1 MDAIPLL
8 DCLGLFVAD
17 GVYVSAGEVVAV
29 LVSIM
34 LEPIVIVPV
43 TQAEPVLEITAVG
56 VILLDTR
63 PVDDCL
69 VLTEAEPVV
78 VALFV
83 RVMEAVIVLL
93 IGPVCVSRNEPV
105 LCGEVVDVLE
115 DDMDLVWVVDAE
127 FVFVDSTDNVV
138 VFVARALTDPVT
150 LDVDVLEL
158 DTERLELGD
167 PVEVFEDDIDWLVV
181 LEPCMVP
188 DAFVVAVNEGDAED
202 VFDDAMV
209 LV

>member
-43 TQAEPVLEITAVG
+43 TQPLPVLEITAVG

-63 PVDDCL
+63 PVDDSL
-69 VLTEAEPVV
+69 VMTEAEPVV
-78 VALFV
+78 LALFV
-83 RVMEAVIVLL
+83 SLMEAVIVLL
-93 IGPVCVSRNEPV
+93 IGPVFVSRIESVPD
-105 LCGEVVDVLE
+105 EEAVDVL
-115 DDMDLVWVVDAE
+115 DDDTDLVWLVDAE
-127 FVFVDSTDNVV
+127 FVFVDCTDSVV
-138 VFVARALTDPVT
+138 VFVARAVTDPVT

-167 PVEVFEDDIDWLVV
+167 PVEVFEDDMDWLVV

-188 DAFVVAVNEGDAED
+188 DAFVVPVNEGDADD

>member
-29 LVSIM
+29 LISIT

-43 TQAEPVLEITAVG
+43 TQAEPVLEIAVVG

-69 VLTEAEPVV
+69 VLTETEPVV
-78 VALFV
+78 LALFV
-83 RVMEAVIVLL
+83 CIIEPVIVLL
-93 IGPVCVSRNEPV
+93 IGPVFVSRIDPV
-105 LCGEVVDVLE
+105 PHVEAVDVLD
-115 DDMDLVWVVDAE
+115 DDMDLVCVVDAE
-127 FVFVDSTDNVV
+127 FVFVGCTDKVV
-138 VFVARALTDPVT
+138 VFVARAVTDPVT
-150 LDVDVLEL
+150 LEVDVLEL

-167 PVEVFEDDIDWLVV
+167 PVEVFEDDTD
-181 LEPCMVP
+181 
-188 DAFVVAVNEGDAED
+188 
-202 VFDDAMV
+202 
-209 LV
+209 

>member
-43 TQAEPVLEITAVG
+43 THAEPVLEIAAVR

-63 PVDDCL
+63 PVNDCL
-69 VLTEAEPVV
+69 VLTEAELVV

-83 RVMEAVIVLL
+83 RVMEDVIVLL
-93 IGPVCVSRNEPV
+93 IGPVFVSRIDPV
-105 LCGEVVDVLE
+105 LCGEAVDVLD
-115 DDMDLVWVVDAE
+115 DDMDLVCVVDAE
-127 FVFVDSTDNVV
+127 FVFVGCTDKVV
-138 VFVARALTDPVT
+138 VFVARAVTDPVT

-167 PVEVFEDDIDWLVV
+167 PVEVFEDDTDWVVV
-181 LEPCMVP
+181 LELCIVP
-188 DAFVVAVNEGDAED
+188 DAFVVIVNEGDAED

>member
-29 LVSIM
+29 PVSIM

-43 TQAEPVLEITAVG
+43 THAEPVLEIAAVG
-56 VILLDTR
+56 VMLLDTR
-63 PVDDCL
+63 PVNDSL
-69 VLTEAEPVV
+69 VLTEPEPVV

-83 RVMEAVIVLL
+83 RVMEDVIVLL
-93 IGPVCVSRNEPV
+93 IGPVFVSRIDPV
-105 LCGEVVDVLE
+105 LCGEVVDVL
-115 DDMDLVWVVDAE
+115 DDDTDLVWVVDAE
-127 FVFVDSTDNVV
+127 FVFVGCTDKVV
-138 VFVARALTDPVT
+138 VFVERAVTDPVT

-167 PVEVFEDDIDWLVV
+167 PVEVFEDDTDWLVV
-181 LEPCMVP
+181 LEP
-188 DAFVVAVNEGDAED
+188 
-202 VFDDAMV
+202 
-209 LV
+209 